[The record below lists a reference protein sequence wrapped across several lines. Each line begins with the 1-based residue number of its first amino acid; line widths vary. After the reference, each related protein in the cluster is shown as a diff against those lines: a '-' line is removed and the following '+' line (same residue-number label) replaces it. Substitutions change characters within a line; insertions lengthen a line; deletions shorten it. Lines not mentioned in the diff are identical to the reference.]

1 MYVSL
6 KINLICQ
13 TQAQVTLMKIIKA
26 FNESKA
32 ERPDGISAKFVKMS
46 TNVIDCRVANII
58 HHNISFNKDSNSKTY
73 FQKR

>member
-1 MYVSL
+1 
-6 KINLICQ
+6 
-13 TQAQVTLMKIIKA
+13 MKIIKA